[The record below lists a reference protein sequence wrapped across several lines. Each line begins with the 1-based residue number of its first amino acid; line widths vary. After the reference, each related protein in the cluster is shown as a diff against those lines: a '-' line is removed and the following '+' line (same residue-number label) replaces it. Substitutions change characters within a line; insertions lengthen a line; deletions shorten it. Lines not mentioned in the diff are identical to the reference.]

1 MITKSKSYFLVCIQ
15 VIHEFYKKEDSNR
28 RLYARAGIRTRVA
41 GVTVPHTEPE
51 YTMQNLIILI
61 VHLYTTRAH

>member
-1 MITKSKSYFLVCIQ
+1 MYLTVNLCGYYLLGR
-15 VIHEFYKKEDSNR
+15 DSNR
-28 RLYARAGIRTRVA
+28 RLYARAGIRTRVG